1 MRLPSRADLDNESR
15 LYILVTS
22 DRPDPYINVI
32 THALLHSPP
41 AEIRFVGIKEHEYS
55 NEQVDQQVSA
65 TLAAIFKMFDSLAH
79 GQYVDPD
86 NPVIEADWCS
96 TYKSCME
103 KLENTPTTTMVVQWS
118 ELDKELG
125 NWVAAGRPK
134 FDVTT
139 LKKNL
144 LIDVVA
150 LLLARGCTEVY
161 SFELLKK
168 PTYDDRDLIHA
179 LTPNQYKYRGI
190 AESRH
195 VETARR
201 RMVSR
206 SLTFR
211 SIAWL
216 TIAIGIFVIA
226 VQILFPRSW
235 IQSMVVSTATATSIA
250 AWLYAFRRDNPSR

>member
-1 MRLPSRADLDNESR
+1 
-15 LYILVTS
+15 
-22 DRPDPYINVI
+22 
-32 THALLHSPP
+32 
-41 AEIRFVGIKEHEYS
+41 VGIKEHEYS
-55 NEQVDQQVSA
+55 NEQISQRISA
-65 TLAAIFKMFDSLAH
+65 ILATIYATFDSLAH
-79 GQYVDPD
+79 GYYSDSG
-86 NPVIEADWCS
+86 NPTIELEWRS
-96 TYKSCME
+96 TYRSCME
-103 KLENTPTTTMVVQWS
+103 KLEGTPTTTMVVQWS

-125 NWVAAGRPK
+125 NWVTSGRSR

-161 SFELLKK
+161 SFELLKT
-168 PTYDDRDLIHA
+168 PNYDDRDLIHA
-179 LTPNQYKYRGI
+179 LTPNEYRYRSI

-195 VETARR
+195 VEAARR

-211 SIAWL
+211 SIVWV
-216 TIAIGIFVIA
+216 TVAIGLLVIA